1 MKILLDE
8 CVPLQVRLALQN
20 HEVTTAQRM
29 GWGGIANGHLLDQ
42 AERADFKVFILADK
56 NLRYQQ
62 NLSTRR
68 IAILE
73 RWTNHRPTLEKH
85 FAEIRASVE
94 KLSPGEYSIL
104 EIPESGSGP
113 RQGD

>member
-8 CVPLQVRLALQN
+8 CVPLQVRQALPN

-29 GWGGIANGHLLDQ
+29 GWGGISNGDLLDK
-42 AERADFKVFILADK
+42 AEREGFKVFIVADK

-62 NLSTRR
+62 NLSSRR

-73 RWTNHRPTLEKH
+73 LWTNHRPTLEKH
-85 FAEIRASVE
+85 FTEIRTAVE
-94 KLSPGEYSIL
+94 KLSSGEYFIL
-104 EIPESGSGP
+104 ESS
-113 RQGD
+113 

>member
-8 CVPLQVRLALQN
+8 CVPLQVRQALPN

-29 GWGGIANGHLLDQ
+29 GWGGISNGDLLDK
-42 AERADFKVFILADK
+42 AEREGFKVFIVADK

-62 NLSTRR
+62 NLSSRR

-73 RWTNHRPTLEKH
+73 LWTNHCPTLEKH
-85 FAEIRASVE
+85 FTEIRTAIE
-94 KLSPGEYSIL
+94 KLSAGEYFIL
-104 EIPESGSGP
+104 ESS
-113 RQGD
+113 